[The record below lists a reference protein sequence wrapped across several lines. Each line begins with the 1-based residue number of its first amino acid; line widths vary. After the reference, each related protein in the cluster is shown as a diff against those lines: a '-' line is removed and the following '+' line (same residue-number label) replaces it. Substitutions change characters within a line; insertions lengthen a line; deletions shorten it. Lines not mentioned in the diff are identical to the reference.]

1 MPPRGAYKSIQN
13 RSKPS
18 RPAQE
23 SRSDRKEQERA
34 EREAQAKKDA
44 QARKEREKKTS
55 VPKTKPKPIK
65 KSPQHSFADALGRS
79 PTRDL
84 RDNQS
89 QPSGTSADQRNIKIN
104 NAVKTTTTKSNMSPP
119 ILKPKSPTKF
129 TISGGL
135 IKGGNIYKDEI
146 TGSTLAGKETR
157 MKAFSDP
164 KSVKVVGSRS
174 GNTLLQARPDMSQ
187 TTLNNTLQKITGNN
201 KDVVDNLTDPSK
213 TKTDLLTGQP
223 IEKIPTLL
231 SDIRK
236 KKNKRNLGGG
246 NFMSQMI
253 RTLLG

>member
-1 MPPRGAYKSIQN
+1 MPPRSQTYEK

-18 RPAQE
+18 RP
-23 SRSDRKEQERA
+23 DREDKEQQRQ
-34 EREAQAKKDA
+34 ERENAQRIAK
-44 QARKEREKKTS
+44 QTRARLAKSLADSQKKALAS
-55 VPKTKPKPIK
+55 AKA
-65 KSPQHSFADALGRS
+65 KSSK
-79 PTRDL
+79 RDP

-89 QPSGTSADQRNIKIN
+89 QPSGTSAQQRATKIN
-104 NAVKTTTTKSNMSPP
+104 NAVKTTSKSNMSPP

-157 MKAFSDP
+157 MKAITDP

-174 GNTLLQARPDMSQ
+174 GDTLLQARPDMSQ

-201 KDVVDNLTDPSK
+201 KDVVDNLTEPSK

-246 NFMSQMI
+246 NFMSSLI

>member
-1 MPPRGAYKSIQN
+1 MPPRSQTYEK

-18 RPAQE
+18 RP
-23 SRSDRKEQERA
+23 DREDKEQQRQ
-34 EREAQAKKDA
+34 ERENAQRIAK
-44 QARKEREKKTS
+44 QTRARLAKSLADSQKKALASAKE
-55 VPKTKPKPIK
+55 
-65 KSPQHSFADALGRS
+65 
-79 PTRDL
+79 
-84 RDNQS
+84 S
-89 QPSGTSADQRNIKIN
+89 QPSGTSAQQRATKIN
-104 NAVKTTTTKSNMSPP
+104 NAVKTTSKSNMSPP

-135 IKGGNIYKDEI
+135 IKGGTIYKDPI

-157 MKAFSDP
+157 MKAITDPQSVRVQDSRAVQTAGPKGFSRKGSLIDMTPDTAGP
-164 KSVKVVGSRS
+164 KGFTKKTPTPFMEKQIDIV
-174 GNTLLQARPDMSQ
+174 N
-187 TTLNNTLQKITGNN
+187 
-201 KDVVDNLTDPSK
+201 NLTNPEA

>member
-1 MPPRGAYKSIQN
+1 MPPRGVYKARQQESRN
-13 RSKPS
+13 RPS

-23 SRSDRKEQERA
+23 SRSDQKEQERQEKENARKALA
-34 EREAQAKKDA
+34 ESKERARVALVKSQKQALASAKAKKA
-44 QARKEREKKTS
+44 ESSK
-55 VPKTKPKPIK
+55 
-65 KSPQHSFADALGRS
+65 
-79 PTRDL
+79 RDP

-89 QPSGTSADQRNIKIN
+89 QPSGTSAQQRATKIN
-104 NAVKTTTTKSNMSPP
+104 NAVKTTTKSNMSPP

-157 MKAFSDP
+157 MKALSDP

-174 GNTLLQARPDMSQ
+174 GDTLLQARPDMSQ

-201 KDVVDNLTDPSK
+201 KDVVDNLTEPSK

-246 NFMSQMI
+246 NFMSSLI

>member
-1 MPPRGAYKSIQN
+1 MPPRSQTYEK

-18 RPAQE
+18 RP
-23 SRSDRKEQERA
+23 DREDKEQQRQ
-34 EREAQAKKDA
+34 ERENAQRIAK
-44 QARKEREKKTS
+44 QTRARLAKSLADSQKKALAS
-55 VPKTKPKPIK
+55 AKA
-65 KSPQHSFADALGRS
+65 KSSK
-79 PTRDL
+79 RDP

-89 QPSGTSADQRNIKIN
+89 QPSGTSAQQRATKIN
-104 NAVKTTTTKSNMSPP
+104 NAVKTTSKSNMSPP

-157 MKAFSDP
+157 MKALSDP

-174 GNTLLQARPDMSQ
+174 GDTLLQARPDMSQ

-201 KDVVDNLTDPSK
+201 KDVVDNLTEPSK

-246 NFMSQMI
+246 NFMSSLI

>member
-1 MPPRGAYKSIQN
+1 MPPRSQTYEK

-18 RPAQE
+18 RP
-23 SRSDRKEQERA
+23 DREDKEQQRQ
-34 EREAQAKKDA
+34 ERENAQRIAK
-44 QARKEREKKTS
+44 QTRARLAKSLADSQKKALVSAKLNKANKAKATS
-55 VPKTKPKPIK
+55 PKRNP
-65 KSPQHSFADALGRS
+65 A
-79 PTRDL
+79 
-84 RDNQS
+84 DNQKQIQTVASKIKTRAS
-89 QPSGTSADQRNIKIN
+89 QIN

>member
-1 MPPRGAYKSIQN
+1 MPPRSQTYEK

-18 RPAQE
+18 RP
-23 SRSDRKEQERA
+23 DREDKEQQRQ
-34 EREAQAKKDA
+34 ERENAQRIAKQTRARLAKSLADSQKKALASAKAKKA
-44 QARKEREKKTS
+44 KATS
-55 VPKTKPKPIK
+55 PKRNP
-65 KSPQHSFADALGRS
+65 A
-79 PTRDL
+79 
-84 RDNQS
+84 DNQKQIQTVPSKIKTRAS
-89 QPSGTSADQRNIKIN
+89 QIN
-104 NAVKTTTTKSNMSPP
+104 NAVKTTTKSKMSPP
-119 ILKPKSPTKF
+119 ISKPKSPTKF

-135 IKGGNIYKDEI
+135 IKGGTIYKDEI
-146 TGSTLAGKETR
+146 TGSTLAGRDTR
-157 MKAFSDP
+157 MKALSDP

-201 KDVVDNLTDPSK
+201 QDVVDNLTNPSK

-223 IEKIPTLL
+223 IEKVPTLL

-246 NFMSQMI
+246 NFMSSLI

>member
-1 MPPRGAYKSIQN
+1 MPPRSQTYEK

-18 RPAQE
+18 RP
-23 SRSDRKEQERA
+23 DREDKEQQRQ
-34 EREAQAKKDA
+34 ERENAQRIAK
-44 QARKEREKKTS
+44 QTRARLAKSLADSQKKALAS
-55 VPKTKPKPIK
+55 AKA
-65 KSPQHSFADALGRS
+65 KSSK
-79 PTRDL
+79 RDP

-89 QPSGTSADQRNIKIN
+89 QPSGTSAQQRASQIN
-104 NAVKTTTTKSNMSPP
+104 NAVKTTSKSNMSPP

-157 MKAFSDP
+157 MKALSDP

-174 GNTLLQARPDMSQ
+174 GDTLLQARPDMSQ

-201 KDVVDNLTDPSK
+201 KDVVDNLTEPSK

-246 NFMSQMI
+246 NFMSSLI

>member
-1 MPPRGAYKSIQN
+1 MPPRGVYKARQQESRN
-13 RSKPS
+13 RPS

-23 SRSDRKEQERA
+23 SRSDQKEQERQEKENARKALA
-34 EREAQAKKDA
+34 ESKERARVALVKSQKQAYVSAKAKKA
-44 QARKEREKKTS
+44 KATS
-55 VPKTKPKPIK
+55 PKRNP
-65 KSPQHSFADALGRS
+65 A
-79 PTRDL
+79 
-84 RDNQS
+84 DNQKQIQTVPSKIKTRAS
-89 QPSGTSADQRNIKIN
+89 QIN
-104 NAVKTTTTKSNMSPP
+104 NAVKTTTKSKMSPP
-119 ILKPKSPTKF
+119 LSKPKSPTKF

-201 KDVVDNLTDPSK
+201 QDVVDNLTNPSK